1 MNGSSTMRYFL
12 TIIAV
17 ILAPGAASAQHGV
30 PGAPRAAQCEQWAQP
45 LGVGGADA
53 LDALVYGSLYACPV
67 GGPPALASAIQN
79 AVTISDTDYLGA
91 LATTAN
97 VVMDPAILAAASAV
111 AGDADATDEARVMA
125 SLVLALMNMAMPRRW
140 SRRCGGCVYRLVRHR
155 GSHRQ
160 YEVNVAAIGRCG
172 GGRPHTTAAAR
183 GLPAI
188 LAGQRGRWPVETH
201 CSLTEFSAGPLL
213 AWFPAILRVIDV
225 G

>member
-140 SRRCGGCVYRLVRHR
+140 SRRCGGCVYRIVRHR
-155 GSHRQ
+155 GSHWQ
-160 YEVNVAAIGRCG
+160 YEVNVAAVSG
-172 GGRPHTTAAAR
+172 GLRSDTFGGLGLTHLRPAPICQHP
-183 GLPAI
+183 G
-188 LAGQRGRWPVETH
+188 
-201 CSLTEFSAGPLL
+201 
-213 AWFPAILRVIDV
+213 
-225 G
+225 